1 MLVYYASWWSKGCS
15 FVSVAIYH
23 VIAVQILGGPLK
35 CFVELALS
43 RDEDVPALS
52 IRAAQL

>member
-1 MLVYYASWWSKGCS
+1 M
-15 FVSVAIYH
+15 AIYH